1 MSVLQ
6 KAFRAAIVVGI
17 GWCGT
22 MLMAAQNSNN
32 PSSDTVLAEVNG
44 QKLTVAEFDQTEGT
58 HLLQSRFE
66 YYEAE
71 RKALDELID
80 KHLLADQAQ
89 RDGITVDQLL
99 QREVYSKLAPDPTDD
114 QIRVYYEGMDSEKP
128 FDELKD
134 KIRQHIHDARLS
146 KAKTAYLK
154 TLRSQAKIVIGLAPP
169 SASVD
174 LSDAFVEGN
183 KDAPVVVVEFAD
195 YQCPYCQRVHP
206 ELDQLRK
213 EFGNKVAIAYKDFPL
228 PMHPYAMKAAEA
240 ARCAGMQGKF
250 WEFHDIL
257 FTDKKLE
264 VKDLK
269 EQARLLHLDGDRF
282 DSCLDSGQTAGSVER
297 DAEEGRRLGLTG
309 TPSFFVNGHFS
320 SGALSYATL
329 RDMVAQQLNTSL
341 SSTKLTPPMESSL
354 R

>member
-1 MSVLQ
+1 MNAIRMTTRAPFLIATLWFAAS
-6 KAFRAAIVVGI
+6 AFSQSANAPA
-17 GWCGT
+17 T
-22 MLMAAQNSNN
+22 
-32 PSSDTVLAEVNG
+32 DTVLAEVNG
-44 QKLTVAEFDQTEGT
+44 HKLTASEFDQAEGNR
-58 HLLQSRFE
+58 LLQARFE

-80 KHLLADQAQ
+80 KNLLEEQAQ
-89 RDGITVDQLL
+89 RENITVEQLL
-99 QREVYSKLAPDPTDD
+99 QREVYSKVAPDPTDD
-114 QIRVYYEGMDSEKP
+114 QIRVYYEGMDSDKP

-134 KIRQHIHDARLS
+134 KIRQHVHDARVS

-154 TLRSQAKIVIGLAPP
+154 SLRTQAKIFIDLAPP
-169 SASVD
+169 SASVNLKD
-174 LSDAFVEGN
+174 TYIEGS
-183 KDAPVVVVEFAD
+183 KGAAVMVVEFAD
-195 YQCPYCQRVHP
+195 YQCPYCQKVHP
-206 ELDQLRK
+206 ELDQLRR
-213 EFGNKVAIAYKDFPL
+213 EFGDKLAIAYKDFPL
-228 PMHPYAMKAAEA
+228 PMHPYAKKAAEG

-250 WEFHDIL
+250 WEFHDLL

-269 EQARLLHLDGDRF
+269 EQARAIHLDGERF
-282 DSCLDSGQTAGSVER
+282 DSCLDSGQTAGNVER

-341 SSTKLTPPMESSL
+341 SSTEQTPPMESSL

>member
-1 MSVLQ
+1 MHAIRVNALVTALAMSWLTSA
-6 KAFRAAIVVGI
+6 AF
-17 GWCGT
+17 
-22 MLMAAQNSNN
+22 AQGSTA
-32 PSSDTVLAEVNG
+32 DAVLAEVNG
-44 QKLTVAEFDQTEGT
+44 QKVTSAEFEQAEGNR
-58 HLLQSRFE
+58 LLQARFE
-66 YYEAE
+66 YYEAQ

-80 KHLLADQAQ
+80 KHLLEEQAS
-89 RDGITVDQLL
+89 RENITVEQLL
-99 QREVYSKLAPDPTDD
+99 QRNVYSKVAPDPTDD
-114 QIRVYYEGMDSEKP
+114 QVRVYYEGMDSDKP
-128 FDELKD
+128 FDEMKD
-134 KIRQHIHDARLS
+134 KIRQHIHDARAN

-154 TLRSQAKIVIGLAPP
+154 TLRTQAKIFIDLAPP

-174 LSDAFVEGN
+174 LADTYIKGSKA
-183 KDAPVVVVEFAD
+183 APVVLVEFAD
-195 YQCPYCQRVHP
+195 YQCPYCQKVHP

-213 EFGNKVAIAYKDFPL
+213 EFGDKLAIAYKDFPL

-240 ARCAGMQGKF
+240 ARCAGIQGKF
-250 WEFHDIL
+250 WEFHDLL
-257 FTDKKLE
+257 FADKKFE

-269 EQARLLHLDGDRF
+269 EQARAIHLDGERF
-282 DSCLDSGQTAGSVER
+282 DSCLDSGQTAGNVER

-341 SSTKLTPPMESSL
+341 SSAKQTPPMESSL

>member
-1 MSVLQ
+1 
-6 KAFRAAIVVGI
+6 
-17 GWCGT
+17 
-22 MLMAAQNSNN
+22 
-32 PSSDTVLAEVNG
+32 VLAQTGPLQNIA
-44 QKLTVAEFDQTEGT
+44 KHLTRKSVQFHAKTGSDAYRRRSSRVTSAEFEQAEGNR
-58 HLLQSRFE
+58 LLQARFE
-66 YYEAE
+66 YYEAQ

-80 KHLLADQAQ
+80 KHLLEEQALQ
-89 RDGITVDQLL
+89 EHITVDQLL
-99 QREVYSKLAPDPTDD
+99 QRNVYSKVAPDPTDD
-114 QIRVYYEGMDSEKP
+114 QLRVYYEGMDSDKP

-134 KIRQHIHDARLS
+134 KIRQHIHDARVN
-146 KAKTAYLK
+146 KAKAAYLK
-154 TLRSQAKIVIGLAPP
+154 SLRAQAKIFIDLAAP

-174 LSDAFVEGN
+174 LANTYIKGN
-183 KDAPVVVVEFAD
+183 KDAPVVLVEFAD
-195 YQCPYCQRVHP
+195 YQCPYCQKVHP

-213 EFGNKVAIAYKDFPL
+213 EFGDKLAIAYKDFPL

-250 WEFHDIL
+250 WEFHDLL
-257 FTDKKLE
+257 FADKKFE

-269 EQARLLHLDGDRF
+269 EQARAIHLDGERF
-282 DSCLDSGQTAGSVER
+282 DSCLDSGQTAGNVER

-329 RDMVAQQLNTSL
+329 RDMVAQQLTTSL
-341 SSTKLTPPMESSL
+341 SSTKQTPPMESSL

>member
-1 MSVLQ
+1 MHAIRVNALVAALATSWLTSA
-6 KAFRAAIVVGI
+6 AF
-17 GWCGT
+17 
-22 MLMAAQNSNN
+22 AQGSTA
-32 PSSDTVLAEVNG
+32 DAVLAEVNG
-44 QKLTVAEFDQTEGT
+44 QKVTSAEFEQAEGNR
-58 HLLQSRFE
+58 LLQARFE
-66 YYEAE
+66 YYEAQ

-80 KHLLADQAQ
+80 KHLLEEQAS
-89 RDGITVDQLL
+89 RENITVEQLL
-99 QREVYSKLAPDPTDD
+99 QRNVYSKVAPDPTDD
-114 QIRVYYEGMDSEKP
+114 QVRVYYEGMDSDKP
-128 FDELKD
+128 FDEMKD
-134 KIRQHIHDARLS
+134 KIRQHIHDARAN

-154 TLRSQAKIVIGLAPP
+154 TLRTQAKIFIDLAPP

-174 LSDAFVEGN
+174 LADTYIKGSKA
-183 KDAPVVVVEFAD
+183 APVVLVEFAD
-195 YQCPYCQRVHP
+195 YQCPYCQKVHP

-213 EFGNKVAIAYKDFPL
+213 EFGDKLAIAYKDFPL

-240 ARCAGMQGKF
+240 ARCAGIQGKF
-250 WEFHDIL
+250 WEFHDLL
-257 FTDKKLE
+257 FADKKFE

-269 EQARLLHLDGDRF
+269 EQARAIHLDGERF
-282 DSCLDSGQTAGSVER
+282 DSCLDSGQTAGNVER

-341 SSTKLTPPMESSL
+341 SSAKQTPPMESSL

>member
-1 MSVLQ
+1 MHAIRVNALVTALAMSWLTSA
-6 KAFRAAIVVGI
+6 AF
-17 GWCGT
+17 
-22 MLMAAQNSNN
+22 AQGSTA
-32 PSSDTVLAEVNG
+32 DAVLAEVNG
-44 QKLTVAEFDQTEGT
+44 QKVTSAEFEQAEGNR
-58 HLLQSRFE
+58 LLQARFE
-66 YYEAE
+66 YYEAQ

-80 KHLLADQAQ
+80 KHLLEEQAS
-89 RDGITVDQLL
+89 RENITVEQLL
-99 QREVYSKLAPDPTDD
+99 QRNVYSKVAPDPTDD
-114 QIRVYYEGMDSEKP
+114 QVRVYYEGMDSDKP
-128 FDELKD
+128 FDEMKD
-134 KIRQHIHDARLS
+134 KIRQHIHDARAN

-154 TLRSQAKIVIGLAPP
+154 TLRTQAKIFIDLAPP

-174 LSDAFVEGN
+174 LADTYIKGIKA
-183 KDAPVVVVEFAD
+183 APVVLVEFAD
-195 YQCPYCQRVHP
+195 YQCPYCQKVHP

-213 EFGNKVAIAYKDFPL
+213 EFGDKLAIAYKDFPL

-240 ARCAGMQGKF
+240 ARCAGLQGKF
-250 WEFHDIL
+250 WEFHDLL
-257 FTDKKLE
+257 FADKKFE

-269 EQARLLHLDGDRF
+269 EQARAIHLDGERF
-282 DSCLDSGQTAGSVER
+282 DSCLDSGQTAGNVER

-341 SSTKLTPPMESSL
+341 SSAKQTPPMESSL

>member
-1 MSVLQ
+1 MHAIRVNALVAAFAMSWLTSA
-6 KAFRAAIVVGI
+6 AF
-17 GWCGT
+17 
-22 MLMAAQNSNN
+22 AQGSTA
-32 PSSDTVLAEVNG
+32 DAVLAEVNG
-44 QKLTVAEFDQTEGT
+44 QKVTSAEFEQAEGNR
-58 HLLQSRFE
+58 LLQARFE
-66 YYEAE
+66 YYEAQ

-80 KHLLADQAQ
+80 KHLLEEQAS
-89 RDGITVDQLL
+89 RENITVEQLL
-99 QREVYSKLAPDPTDD
+99 QRNVYSKVAPDPTDD
-114 QIRVYYEGMDSEKP
+114 QVRVYYEGMDSDKP
-128 FDELKD
+128 FDEMKD
-134 KIRQHIHDARLS
+134 KIRQHIHDARAN

-154 TLRSQAKIVIGLAPP
+154 TLRTQAKIFIDLAPP

-174 LSDAFVEGN
+174 LADTYIKGS
-183 KDAPVVVVEFAD
+183 KSAPVVLVEFAD
-195 YQCPYCQRVHP
+195 YQCPYCQKVHP

-213 EFGNKVAIAYKDFPL
+213 EFGDKLAIAYKDFPL

-240 ARCAGMQGKF
+240 ARCAGIQGKF
-250 WEFHDIL
+250 WEFHDLL
-257 FTDKKLE
+257 FADKKFE

-269 EQARLLHLDGDRF
+269 EQARAIHLDGERF
-282 DSCLDSGQTAGSVER
+282 DSCLDSGQTAGNVER

-341 SSTKLTPPMESSL
+341 SSAKQTPPMESSL